1 LRSPLRSNPSLE
13 REVDENN
20 SEDYAMAITGKG
32 FFFISL
38 FRAFQPECVLFG
50 WADEVRAFD
59 ISLRSIALS
68 EIDSD
73 ARTQSKGH
81 TFVGAELALEH

>member
-1 LRSPLRSNPSLE
+1 VFAPALDPSLE

-20 SEDYAMAITGKG
+20 SEDYPMAITGKG

-50 WADEVRAFD
+50 WPDKVRAFD

-68 EIDSD
+68 EIDQMRAFRAKDIHS
-73 ARTQSKGH
+73 
-81 TFVGAELALEH
+81 